1 MSYCNKNF
9 KWNEK
14 KWLIATKLQQEMPS
28 CQQKSAKNGP
38 EIYLLIGL
46 YHILVILRSDDGNFH
61 DQKNVHSR
69 FFKKPRADSLLNRC
83 KQLLSLS
90 KLRSCEEVQI
100 LKKFTKSSKALCLGV
115 LERKTW
121 LAAPSKVQVLHHR
134 LGKQVCRKEN
144 KEHINAKDICQIFQ
158 IYRWMLFPDE

>member
-1 MSYCNKNF
+1 MQTITESIKIKIVWF
-9 KWNEK
+9 
-14 KWLIATKLQQEMPS
+14 LQ
-28 CQQKSAKNGP
+28 
-38 EIYLLIGL
+38 
-46 YHILVILRSDDGNFH
+46 
-61 DQKNVHSR
+61 NVW
-69 FFKKPRADSLLNRC
+69 D
-83 KQLLSLS
+83 
-90 KLRSCEEVQI
+90 EVQI

-158 IYRWMLFPDE
+158 IYKWMLFPDE